1 MLTKADLLKP
11 ENFALNFF
19 KENNFSR
26 YQCEKCKNW
35 FWSKVPKKVCG
46 DASCVSYEF
55 IGNPTIPGKLTWRKI
70 REKYINFFK
79 ENGHSQLARYPVVA
93 RWKPDTLFTGA
104 SIFNFMPWVLNQSTR
119 PPFNPLVVDQPSV
132 RFVDVDN
139 VGLGTGRHCTQ
150 FSMMAHHCFNSP
162 EKIYWKEKT
171 VALSY
176 EFFTQVLKMDP
187 DKITYIENLW
197 KGGGNAGPCFEVM
210 SGGNEIATL
219 VFMQFEEVDGKYVPM
234 KMSVV
239 DTGYGLERIAWAS
252 QGTPT
257 IYDSIYPKIISFLRK
272 QARVKQYNKKIF
284 EEYCKLSSVMN
295 VEDVDVEKQ
304 KKILVKQISKN
315 LKIPEDGILEQIYPY
330 HNIYKVADHTKAL
343 CFLLGDGIVPS
354 NIQEGYLARLLIRRS
369 LNALR
374 NLGVDID
381 LGTVVEK
388 QIDEIKDVYPEI
400 EKNKKDILKMIDS
413 EEKKHR
419 ENVKNAKPIVK
430 RIESLVM
437 STGKKVFDK
446 KSFVMLYESH
456 GLDPEIVKEHLV
468 MPCDKVSAIEI
479 RKEIRDNLE
488 KEEAQKKK
496 MGDYKKE
503 DPLAFLHGLPLT
515 QKLYYE
521 DEKLFKTKAKILK
534 IFDNLV
540 VLDKTVFYPR
550 GGGAEPD
557 FGIIEGSKVI
567 DVEKHGDIIV
577 HTLDS
582 AKGLEENQVV
592 EIEIDTDRRDGITRH
607 HTATHIVNTSCRK
620 VLGNHVWQGGTKKDQ
635 NKAHLN
641 ITHYET
647 PSQHQIAKIEKVA
660 NEIVQKKLKVIKTSM
675 DRTDAE
681 QKYGFSI
688 YQGGAVPGKALRIV
702 NISGWDVEACGGLH
716 KDNTSEIGKI
726 IIQKIEKPHD
736 GVIRFVFSAGKS
748 ADLWENHKKQ
758 ILKDCA
764 EILKTKQASV
774 PIATKK
780 LFNTWKTLRKKLDKH
795 KQEQAEKIAKE
806 IKSEKVGTID
816 LIVKEI
822 PNALP
827 IQLQQISKKL
837 STDNTFIV
845 LFGVGEKINVF
856 CSAGKN
862 VNINSGLI
870 ASKICQDLGGKG
882 GGSPILAQGFG
893 TDKEKI
899 PALIKK
905 IKTELI
911 V

>member
-11 ENFALNFF
+11 ENFALEFF
-19 KENNFSR
+19 RENDFSR
-26 YQCEKCKNW
+26 YQCKKCKNW
-35 FWSKVPKKVCG
+35 FWSKVEKDVCG

-79 ENGHSQLARYPVVA
+79 SKGHTQLNRYPVVA

-119 PPFNPLVVDQPSV
+119 PPFNPLVVDQPSI

-162 EKIYWKEKT
+162 EEIYWKEKT

-176 EFFTQVLKMDP
+176 EFFTKVLKMNP

-219 VFMQFEEVDGKYVPM
+219 VFMQYEEIDGKYVPM

-257 IYDSIYPKIISFLRK
+257 IYDSIYPKIISFLKK
-272 QARVKQYNKKIF
+272 QARVKQYDKKIF

-315 LKIPEDGILEQIYPY
+315 LNISEEGILEQIYPY
-330 HNIYKVADHTKAL
+330 HNIYKIADHTKAL

-369 LNALR
+369 INALR
-374 NLGVDID
+374 NLGIDIS
-381 LGTVVEK
+381 LEEIVEK
-388 QIDEIKDVYPEI
+388 QINEIKDIYPEI
-400 EKNKKDILKMIDS
+400 ENNKKDILKMIES
-413 EEKKHR
+413 EEKKHL
-419 ENVKNAKPIVK
+419 ENIKNAKPIVK
-430 RIESLVM
+430 RIESLVA
-437 STGKKVFDK
+437 STGKKTFDK

-468 MPCDKVSAIEI
+468 MPSENVSTIDI
-479 RKEIRDNLE
+479 RKEIRNNLE
-488 KEEAQKKK
+488 KEEQQKKK
-496 MGDYKKE
+496 LGDYKKE
-503 DPLAFLHGLPLT
+503 DPLAFLYGLKPT

-521 DEKLFKTKAKILK
+521 DEKLFKTKATILK

-540 VLDKTVFYPR
+540 VLDKTLFYPR

-557 FGIIEGSKVI
+557 SGSIEGAKVL
-567 DVEKHGDIIV
+567 DVENHGDIII

-582 AKGLEENQVV
+582 TKGLEENQLI
-592 EIEIDTDRRDGITRH
+592 EIEVDSDVRDSITRH
-607 HTATHIVNTSCRK
+607 HTATHIVNAVCRK
-620 VLGNHVWQGGTKKDQ
+620 VLGNHVWQGGTKKDKD
-635 NKAHLN
+635 KAHLN

-647 PSQHQIAKIEKVA
+647 PSSQQITKIEKVA
-660 NEIVQKKLKVIKTSM
+660 NEIVKKKLKVIKTSM

-681 QKYGFSI
+681 QKYGFKI
-688 YQGGAVPGKALRIV
+688 YQGGAVPGSKLRIV
-702 NISGWDVEACGGLH
+702 NIDGWDVEACGGLH

-726 IIQKIEKPHD
+726 IIRKIEKPHD

-748 ADLWENHKKQ
+748 ADLWEAHRKQ

-764 EILKTKQASV
+764 EILKTTNAKV
-774 PIATKK
+774 PEGAKK
-780 LFNTWKTLRKKLDKH
+780 LFEKWKQLRKKLEKH
-795 KQEQAEKIAKE
+795 KQKQAEKTAKE
-806 IKSEKVGTID
+806 IKSEKVGTVD
-816 LIVKEI
+816 LIVKEV
-822 PNALP
+822 PNASP
-827 IQLQQISKKL
+827 AQLQQISQKL

-845 LFGVGEKINVF
+845 LLGTGEKVNVF

-882 GGSPILAQGFG
+882 GGSPVLAQGFG
-893 TDKEKI
+893 TDKKKI
-899 PALIKK
+899 PGMIKK